1 MEAQSQPH
9 VTRAGGAPR
18 GALRSRLRVMVT
30 ILGLAIVLLLAKAAA
45 WRMTGSQG
53 LFSDAL
59 ESLVNVLTASFGI
72 FSVWLAA
79 RPPDA
84 SHPYGHGRIEF
95 FAAGLEG
102 TLVLA
107 AGVGILREAIPALF
121 DPTPLQNLGA
131 GGALAVAAALC
142 NGVAGVFLLRRGRR
156 ERSPMMIGE
165 GHHLLSDT
173 LTTIGVLAG
182 LLLVKL
188 TGVAW
193 LDPAAACVVGL
204 VVALAGGRL
213 LREAANRLMDQT
225 EPQLLAEVART
236 LEERRRP
243 EWVDVHFLRARS
255 AGEIVHVDFH
265 LALPRFWDLEKAHE
279 VQEGVAREVL
289 RGLGRRGEVLVH
301 ADPCHPG
308 LCALCG
314 LEPCPVRAES
324 RVRTKPWTPETLV
337 ESAPAR
343 ADARAAPPGGAEGE
357 EGASGW

>member
-1 MEAQSQPH
+1 M
-9 VTRAGGAPR
+9 
-18 GALRSRLRVMVT
+18 RVMVS
-30 ILGLAIVLLLAKAAA
+30 ILALSLVLLFAKAAA
-45 WRMTGSQG
+45 WRITGSQG

-59 ESLVNVLTASFGI
+59 ESMANVLTASFGI

-102 TLVLA
+102 ALVLA
-107 AGVGILREAIPALF
+107 AGLAILRESIPALF
-121 DPTPLQNLGA
+121 DPAPLHNLGA
-131 GGALAVAAALC
+131 GGALAVGAALC
-142 NGVAGVFLLRRGRR
+142 NGAAGVFLIRRGRR
-156 ERSPMMIGE
+156 EISPVMIGE

-173 LTTIGVLAG
+173 VTTVGVLLG
-182 LLLVKL
+182 LLLVQL

-193 LDPAAACVVGL
+193 LDPAAACVVGG
-204 VVALAGGRL
+204 VVALSGARL
-213 LREAANRLMDQT
+213 LREAANRLMDQA
-225 EPQLLAEVART
+225 EPEVLDEVARI

-255 AGEIVHVDFH
+255 AGEILHVDFH
-265 LALPRFWDLEKAHE
+265 LALPRYWELDRAHE

-289 RGLGRRGEVLVH
+289 QGLGRRGEVLVH

-308 LCALCG
+308 LCALCRVP
-314 LEPCPVRAES
+314 ECPE
-324 RVRTKPWTPETLV
+324 RTSPPTETKAWTRETLV
-337 ESAPAR
+337 EAAPAR
-343 ADARAAPPGGAEGE
+343 ADAGDLRPGGGRRE